1 MFSFLCKKKSRPAP
15 SAVDVTTPYNP
26 NAEVADI
33 EDAAA
38 ERMRK
43 ATTEFFD
50 ALRLCRNLGL
60 RTYIRWGPDTLSYSK
75 NTITSDSLLLDT
87 TIVEITKTTVKKF

>member
-15 SAVDVTTPYNP
+15 YNP
-26 NAEVADI
+26 NFEIVDI
-33 EDAAA
+33 EDDAA

-60 RTYIRWGPDTLSYSK
+60 SIYIRWWPDTSLYSK
-75 NTITSDSLLLDT
+75 NAITSDSLLLDT
-87 TIVEITKTTVKKF
+87 TIIEITKTTVKKF